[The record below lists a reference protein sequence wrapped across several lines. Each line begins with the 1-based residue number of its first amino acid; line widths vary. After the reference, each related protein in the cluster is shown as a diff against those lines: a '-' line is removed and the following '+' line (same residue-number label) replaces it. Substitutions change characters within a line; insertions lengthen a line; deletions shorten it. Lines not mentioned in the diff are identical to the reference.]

1 MLRTRLKV
9 FALAALVA
17 VPVASAAVRIKDLV
31 RFEGVHDHAVLGYGI
46 VVGLSGSGDSSRNF
60 VTQQS
65 VSNMLR
71 EFGVNVPATS
81 LNSRNTA
88 AVIVTA
94 DLRGAVRR
102 GDRVDINVA
111 ALGDARSLAGGTL
124 LVTPLLG
131 IDRHTYALAQGA
143 LSVSG
148 FRYEQSG
155 SIEQKNHPTAG
166 VIPEGA
172 IIEREIEPP
181 HPDSNGSLD
190 LILNEPDFTTAR
202 RVAAAI
208 NARLPSAGAQ
218 ALDAGRVRLGSVPSD
233 PAAVVDVVASI
244 ETLSV
249 EPDVSARV
257 IVNERTG
264 TIVSGG
270 NVSLSAVTV
279 TQGDI
284 RVSIQERYLVSQP
297 NGYGYTGFPSPGIR
311 TAVVPEATIG
321 VKEAEAQ
328 SVELGEGATIMDL
341 VRALKAIRASS
352 RDVIAI
358 LQGIKRAGALHAEL
372 VIQ

>member
-1 MLRTRLKV
+1 MLRIATILILAASA
-9 FALAALVA
+9 ALA
-17 VPVASAAVRIKDLV
+17 PSAEGAVRIKDLV
-31 RFEGVHDHAVLGYGI
+31 RFEGVHDNAVLGYGI
-46 VVGLSGSGDSSRNF
+46 VVGLSGTGDSSRNY

-71 EFGVNVPATS
+71 DFGVNVPATS
-81 LNSRNTA
+81 LNSRNAA
-88 AVIVTA
+88 AVVVSA
-94 DLRGAVRR
+94 DLRGAVRP
-102 GDRVDINVA
+102 GDRIDVNVA

-124 LVTPLLG
+124 LLTPLLG
-131 IDRHTYALAQGA
+131 VDRRTYAIAQGA
-143 LSVSG
+143 LSTSA
-148 FRYEQSG
+148 FRFEQSG

-172 IIEREIEPP
+172 IIQKAIEPP

-190 LILNEPDFTTAR
+190 LILNDPDFTTAR
-202 RVAAAI
+202 RVAVMI
-208 NARLPSAGAQ
+208 NKRVPSASAS
-218 ALDAGRVRLGSVPSD
+218 AVDSGRVRLAGVPLD
-233 PAAVVDVVASI
+233 PAAVVDLVASI
-244 ETLSV
+244 ETLEV
-249 EPDVSARV
+249 EPDVASRV

-270 NVSLSAVTV
+270 NISLSAVTI

-284 RVSIQERYLVSQP
+284 RVSIQERYQVSQP
-297 NGYGYTGFPSPGIR
+297 EGFVGRQSSGVH

-321 VKEAEAQ
+321 VREAEAQ
-328 SVELGEGATIMDL
+328 SIELTQGATITDL
-341 VRALKAIRASS
+341 VRALKTIRATS

>member
-1 MLRTRLKV
+1 MLRLTTVLII
-9 FALAALVA
+9 AASAMLAPCAQ
-17 VPVASAAVRIKDLV
+17 AAVRIKDLV
-31 RFEGVHDHAVLGYGI
+31 RFEGVHDNAVLGYGI
-46 VVGLSGSGDSSRNF
+46 VVGLSGTGDTSRNF

-71 EFGVNVPATS
+71 DFGVNVPATA
-81 LNSRNTA
+81 LNSRNAA
-88 AVIVTA
+88 AVVVSA
-94 DLRGAVRR
+94 DLRGTVRP
-102 GDRVDINVA
+102 GDRIDVNVA

-124 LVTPLLG
+124 LLTPLLG
-131 IDRHTYALAQGA
+131 VDRRTYAIAQGP
-143 LSVSG
+143 LSVSA
-148 FRYEQSG
+148 FRFEQSG

-172 IIEREIEPP
+172 IIQKAIEPP

-190 LILNEPDFTTAR
+190 LILNDPDFTTAR
-202 RVAAAI
+202 RVADMI
-208 NARLPSAGAQ
+208 NTRVPSASAS
-218 ALDAGRVRLGSVPSD
+218 AVDSGRIRLSGVPLD
-233 PAAVVDVVASI
+233 PAAVVNLVASI
-244 ETLSV
+244 ETLEV
-249 EPDVSARV
+249 VPDVAARV
-257 IVNERTG
+257 VVNERTG

-270 NVSLSAVTV
+270 NISLSAVTI

-297 NGYGYTGFPSPGIR
+297 GGFIGSASPGVR

-321 VKEAEAQ
+321 VHEAEAQ
-328 SVELGEGATIMDL
+328 SVDLAQGATITDL
-341 VRALKAIRASS
+341 VRALKTIRATS

>member
-1 MLRTRLKV
+1 MPRIAIVLLI
-9 FALAALVA
+9 AVA
-17 VPVASAAVRIKDLV
+17 VGLAGSAQGAVRIKDLV
-31 RFEGVHDHAVLGYGI
+31 RFEGVHDNAVLGYGI
-46 VVGLSGSGDSSRNF
+46 VVGLSGTGDSSRNY

-71 EFGVNVPATS
+71 EFGVNVPAAS
-81 LNSRNTA
+81 LNSRNAA
-88 AVIVTA
+88 AVVVTA
-94 DLRGAVRR
+94 NLRGAVRA

-131 IDRHTYALAQGA
+131 VDRRTYAIAQGS
-143 LSVSG
+143 LSVSA
-148 FRYEQSG
+148 FRFEQSG

-172 IIEREIEPP
+172 IIQREIEPP
-181 HPDSNGSLD
+181 HPDAKGSLD

-202 RVAAAI
+202 RVALAI
-208 NARLPSAGAQ
+208 NARVPAASAA
-218 ALDAGRVRLGSVPSD
+218 AVDSGRVRLTGVPLD
-233 PAAVVDVVASI
+233 PAAVVNLVASL
-244 ETLSV
+244 ETLLV
-249 EPDVSARV
+249 EPDVASRV

-270 NVSLSAVTV
+270 NVTLSAVTV

-284 RVSIQERYLVSQP
+284 RVSIQERYQVSQP
-297 NGYGYTGFPSPGIR
+297 SGFIGRPSAGIR

-321 VKEAEAQ
+321 VHEAEAQ
-328 SVELGEGATIMDL
+328 SIDLAQGATISDL
-341 VRALKAIRASS
+341 VRALRAIRATS

>member
-1 MLRTRLKV
+1 MLRIATLMII
-9 FALAALVA
+9 A
-17 VPVASAAVRIKDLV
+17 ASAVLASSAEGAVRIKDLV
-31 RFEGVHDHAVLGYGI
+31 RFEGVHDNAVLGYGI
-46 VVGLSGSGDSSRNF
+46 VVGLSGTGDSSRNY

-71 EFGVNVPATS
+71 DFGVNVPATS
-81 LNSRNTA
+81 LNSRNAA
-88 AVIVTA
+88 AVVVSA
-94 DLRGAVRR
+94 DLRGAVRP
-102 GDRVDINVA
+102 GDRIDVNVA

-124 LVTPLLG
+124 LLTPLLG
-131 IDRHTYALAQGA
+131 VDRRTYAIAQGP
-143 LSVSG
+143 LSVSA

-172 IIEREIEPP
+172 IIQKAIEPP

-190 LILNEPDFTTAR
+190 LILNDPDFTTAR
-202 RVAAAI
+202 RVAVMI
-208 NARLPSAGAQ
+208 NKRVPSATAS
-218 ALDAGRVRLGSVPSD
+218 AVDSGRIRLTGVPLD
-233 PAAVVDVVASI
+233 PAAVVDLVASI
-244 ETLSV
+244 ETLEV
-249 EPDVSARV
+249 EPDVASRV
-257 IVNERTG
+257 VVNERTG

-270 NVSLSAVTV
+270 NISLSAVTI

-284 RVSIQERYLVSQP
+284 RISIQEQYLVSQP
-297 NGYGYTGFPSPGIR
+297 GGFIGRQSSGAH

-321 VKEAEAQ
+321 VREAEAQ
-328 SVELGEGATIMDL
+328 SIELNQGATISDL
-341 VRALKAIRASS
+341 VRALKTIRATS

>member
-1 MLRTRLKV
+1 MLRISQ
-9 FALAALVA
+9 ALIIAAA
-17 VPVASAAVRIKDLV
+17 VMLAPSADGAVRIKDLV
-31 RFEGVHDHAVLGYGI
+31 RFEGVHDNAVLGYGI
-46 VVGLSGSGDSSRNF
+46 VVGLSGTGDSSRNY

-71 EFGVNVPATS
+71 DFGVNVPATS
-81 LNSRNTA
+81 LYSRNVA
-88 AVIVTA
+88 AVVVSA
-94 DLRGAVRR
+94 NLRGAVRA
-102 GDRVDINVA
+102 GDRIDVNVA
-111 ALGDARSLAGGTL
+111 ALGDAHSLAGGTL
-124 LVTPLLG
+124 LLTPLLG
-131 IDRHTYALAQGA
+131 VDRRTYAIAQGS
-143 LSVSG
+143 LSVSA

-172 IIEREIEPP
+172 IIQRAIEPP
-181 HPDSNGSLD
+181 HPDPNGSLD

-202 RVAAAI
+202 RVAGKI
-208 NARLPSAGAQ
+208 NARVPSASAS
-218 ALDAGRVRLGSVPSD
+218 AVDSGRVRLVGVPLD
-233 PAAVVDVVASI
+233 PSAVVDLVASI
-244 ETLSV
+244 ETLEV
-249 EPDVSARV
+249 EPDVASRV
-257 IVNERTG
+257 VVNERTG

-284 RVSIQERYLVSQP
+284 RVSIQERYQVSQP
-297 NGYGYTGFPSPGIR
+297 SGFVGRQSSGIY

-321 VKEAEAQ
+321 VHEAEAQ
-328 SVELGEGATIMDL
+328 SIELAQGATISDL
-341 VRALKAIRASS
+341 VRALKTIRATS

>member
-1 MLRTRLKV
+1 MMRFTV
-9 FALAALVA
+9 ALLLCAALGPQA
-17 VPVASAAVRIKDLV
+17 DGAVRIKDLV
-31 RFEGVHDHAVLGYGI
+31 RFEGVHDNAVLGYGI
-46 VVGLSGSGDSSRNF
+46 VVGLSGSGDTSRNY

-65 VSNMLR
+65 ISNMLR
-71 EFGVNVPATS
+71 EFGVNVPAAS
-81 LNSRNTA
+81 LNARNAA

-94 DLRGAVRR
+94 NLRGAVRP
-102 GDRVDINVA
+102 GDRVDVNVA

-131 IDRHTYALAQGA
+131 IDRHTYAIAQGS
-143 LSVSG
+143 LSVSA
-148 FRYEQSG
+148 FRFEQSG

-172 IIEREIEPP
+172 IIQREIAPP
-181 HPDSNGSLD
+181 HPDPQGSLD

-202 RVAAAI
+202 RVAAII
-208 NARLPSAGAQ
+208 NARVSTASAA
-218 ALDAGRVRLGSVPSD
+218 AIDAGRVRLSGVPLAPPS
-233 PAAVVDVVASI
+233 VVDLVASI
-244 ETLSV
+244 ESLTV
-249 EPDVSARV
+249 DPDISSRV
-257 IVNERTG
+257 VVNERTG

-284 RVSIQERYLVSQP
+284 RVSIQERYSVSQP
-297 NGYGYTGFPSPGIR
+297 SSYIGQASSGVR

-321 VKEAEAQ
+321 VHEAEAQ
-328 SVELGEGATIMDL
+328 SVDLAQGATISDL
-341 VRALKAIRASS
+341 VKALRAIRATS